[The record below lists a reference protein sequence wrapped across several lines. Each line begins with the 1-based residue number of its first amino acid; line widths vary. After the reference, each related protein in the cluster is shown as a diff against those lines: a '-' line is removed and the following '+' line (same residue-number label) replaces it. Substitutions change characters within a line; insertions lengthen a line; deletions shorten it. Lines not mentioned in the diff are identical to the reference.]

1 MTIAE
6 IGAIGEF
13 IGAIA
18 VVVTLV
24 YLAIQM
30 RQNTNALKL
39 NAVRSVT
46 EELQDMFSLAAS
58 SLELSE
64 IIVKAAAHGELQ
76 GSERARYYMFTNNLV
91 RVYENAFFL
100 SRAGVVDRTHWEG
113 MTRMMI
119 DYTSMAGFQKFWED
133 RKHWVSGDFQEYMDR
148 EVVPVPPKTGVPVP
162 GGY

>member
-1 MTIAE
+1 MTIME
-6 IGAIGEF
+6 FGAIGEF
-13 IGAIA
+13 VGAIA

-39 NAVRSVT
+39 TAVRSVT

-58 SLELSE
+58 DRELTE
-64 IIVKAAAHGELQ
+64 IIVKASRESGLQ
-76 GSERARYYMFTNNLV
+76 GTERARYYMFTNNLV
-91 RVYENAFFL
+91 RVYENAYL
-100 SRAGVVDRTHWEG
+100 QSRVGVIDKAHWEG

-119 DYTSMAGFQKFWED
+119 DYTSMAAFQGFWAD
-133 RKHWVSGDFQEYMDR
+133 RKHWVSNDFQEYMDKK
-148 EVVPVPPKTGVPVP
+148 VVPVPPKAGVPVP